1 MLNLGLITSFE
12 VDELQ
17 SWLAV
22 GTGSGYID
30 IWDMRFQLCIQGMRH
45 PTGKT
50 FDLIKKKIFELAF
63 FLGARVINLLRHQDQ
78 PSSLISSFQ
87 GNNEVAIWNI
97 DKPQSRQKVFW
108 PSCTQ
113 PLSLTQVRRKQIP
126 SFYHHF

>member
-1 MLNLGLITSFE
+1 MSDSVLLGLITAFE

-22 GTGSGYID
+22 GTGSGFID

-45 PTGKT
+45 PTGKPSAS
-50 FDLIKKKIFELAF
+50 IKNPKSSTS

-97 DKPQSRQKVFW
+97 DQPQTRQKVFW
-108 PSCTQ
+108 PSCAT
-113 PLSLTQVRRKQIP
+113 PLSLTQVCKA
-126 SFYHHF
+126 